1 VLVVQ
6 QRVVHALAQAALRAN
21 RHRRALRG
29 TLQQRR
35 DLGAGLGLGLAGLTP
50 LAARADDKFP
60 SRPITLVVPF
70 PPGGSV
76 DVMARQYADPLSRLL
91 GVPVVVENRPGAG
104 GSMATQQ
111 VARAKPDGYTL
122 VASSQ
127 SSHLA
132 NPLTQPRLGYD
143 PIKDFENIA
152 ILGRQPNALV
162 VHASLPV
169 KNFKEFIE
177 LARKNPGK
185 LNYGS
190 GGVGSMGQLNV
201 EMLKAVTGIFTTHI
215 PYRGGSPLITAVL
228 SNEVQFILDNLVI
241 MLPHIQAG
249 KVRAL
254 AVAAEQRLPQLPDV
268 PTLAEVGYPQL
279 NLTSW
284 TGLAAP
290 AGTPEAVVQ
299 TLHKAVRQAATAP
312 AMIANLNE
320 RGVLPPE
327 EMTPAAFEKMMA
339 ERLVKFGQVVRTA
352 GITAE

>member
-1 VLVVQ
+1 MHPTQ
-6 QRVVHALAQAALRAN
+6 PTR
-21 RHRRALRG
+21 RHILN
-29 TLQQRR
+29 
-35 DLGAGLGLGLAGLTP
+35 AGLGLGLAGLAP
-50 LAARADDKFP
+50 LAARAVEDKYP

-76 DVMARQYADPLSRLL
+76 DIMARQYSEPLSSVL
-91 GVPVVVENRPGAG
+91 GVPIVVENRAGAG
-104 GSMATQQ
+104 GSVASQM

-122 VASSQ
+122 VVSSQ

-132 NPLTQPRLGYD
+132 NPLTQPKVGYD
-143 PIKDFENIA
+143 PVKDFENIA

-162 VHASLPV
+162 VHSSLPI
-169 KNFKEFIE
+169 KSFKEFIDY
-177 LARKNPGK
+177 AKKNPGK

-201 EMLKAVTGIFTTHI
+201 EMLKAATGVFTTHI

-254 AVAAEQRLPQLPDV
+254 AVAADQRLPQLPDV
-268 PTLAEVGYPQL
+268 PTMAEVGYPQL

-290 AGTPEAVVQ
+290 GGTPDAIVQ
-299 TLHKAVRQAATAP
+299 TLYKAVRQAAASP
-312 AMIANLNE
+312 AMQASLKE
-320 RGVLPPE
+320 RGVIAPE
-327 EMTPAAFEKMMA
+327 EMTPAAFEKMMS
-339 ERLVKFGQVVRTA
+339 ERLVKFGEVVRKA

>member
-1 VLVVQ
+1 MNHIPS
-6 QRVVHALAQAALRAN
+6 R
-21 RHRRALRG
+21 RHLLS
-29 TLQQRR
+29 T
-35 DLGAGLGLGLAGLTP
+35 GLGLAGL
-50 LAARADDKFP
+50 AAVPAWAQDKFP

-76 DVMARQYADPLSRLL
+76 DIMARQYSEPLSKVL
-91 GVPVVVENRPGAG
+91 GVPIVVENRAGAG
-104 GSMATQQ
+104 GSVGAQY

-122 VASSQ
+122 VVSSQ

-132 NPLTQPRLGYD
+132 NPLTQAKVGYD

-162 VHASLPV
+162 VHSSLPF
-169 KNFKEFIE
+169 KTFKEFIDY
-177 LARKNPGK
+177 AKKNPGK

-201 EMLKAVTGIFTTHI
+201 EMLKVSTGVFTTHI
-215 PYRGGSPLITAVL
+215 PYRGGTPLITGVL
-228 SNEVQFILDNLVI
+228 ANEVQFILDNLVI
-241 MLPHIQAG
+241 MLPHVQAG

-254 AVAAEQRLPQLPDV
+254 AVASDQRLPQLPDV
-268 PTLAEVGYPQL
+268 PTMAEVGHPEL

-290 AGTPEAVVQ
+290 GGTPDAVVQ
-299 TLHKAVRQAATAP
+299 TLYKAVRQVATSP
-312 AMIANLNE
+312 AMLANLKE
-320 RGVLPPE
+320 RGVIAPE
-327 EMTPAAFEKMMA
+327 EMAPVQFEKMMA
-339 ERLVKFGQVVRTA
+339 ERMVKFGEVVRKA

>member
-1 VLVVQ
+1 MQ
-6 QRVVHALAQAALRAN
+6 SESSRRR
-21 RHRRALRG
+21 RHLLSVGVA
-29 TLQQRR
+29 
-35 DLGAGLGLGLAGLTP
+35 LGLAAAAAP
-50 LAARADDKFP
+50 LGALADEKYP

-76 DVMARQYADPLSRLL
+76 DIMARQYSEPLARVL
-91 GVPVVVENRPGAG
+91 GVPIVVENRAGAG
-104 GSMATQQ
+104 GSVGAQY

-122 VASSQ
+122 VVSSQ

-132 NPLTQPRLGYD
+132 NPLTQPKIGYD
-143 PIKDFENIA
+143 PVKDFENIA

-162 VHASLPV
+162 VHSSLP
-169 KNFKEFIE
+169 FKTFAEFVDY
-177 LARKNPGK
+177 AKKNPGK

-201 EMLKAVTGIFTTHI
+201 EMFKAATGAYTTHI
-215 PYRGGSPLITAVL
+215 PYRGGTPLITAVL
-228 SNEVQFILDNLVI
+228 GNEVQFILDNLVI

-254 AVAAEQRLPQLPDV
+254 AVAADQRLPQLPDV

-290 AGTPEAVVQ
+290 VGTPEAVVQ
-299 TLHKAVRQAATAP
+299 TLYKAVRQVATSP
-312 AMIANLNE
+312 AMVANLKD
-320 RGVLPPE
+320 RGVIAPE
-327 EMTPAAFEKMMA
+327 EMTPAQFEKMMA
-339 ERLVKFGQVVRTA
+339 ERMVKFGEVVRKA
-352 GITAE
+352 HITAE

>member
-1 VLVVQ
+1 MTATTS
-6 QRVVHALAQAALRAN
+6 R
-21 RHRRALRG
+21 RHLL
-29 TLQQRR
+29 TT
-35 DLGAGLGLGLAGLTP
+35 GLGLAGLAALP
-50 LAARADDKFP
+50 ALAQDKFP

-76 DVMARQYADPLSRLL
+76 DIMARQYSEPLSRVL
-91 GVPVVVENRPGAG
+91 GVPIVVENRAGAG
-104 GSMATQQ
+104 GSVGAQY
-111 VARAKPDGYTL
+111 VARSKADGYTL
-122 VASSQ
+122 VVSSQ

-132 NPLTQPRLGYD
+132 NPLTQPKIGYD

-162 VHASLPV
+162 VHSSLPF
-169 KNFKEFIE
+169 KTFKEFIDY
-177 LARKNPGK
+177 AKKNPGK

-201 EMLKAVTGIFTTHI
+201 EMLKVSTGVFTTHI
-215 PYRGGSPLITAVL
+215 PYRGGTPLITGVL
-228 SNEVQFILDNLVI
+228 GNEVQFILDNLVI

-254 AVAAEQRLPQLPDV
+254 AVAADQRLPQLPDV
-268 PTLAEVGYPQL
+268 PTMAEVGHPEL

-299 TLHKAVRQAATAP
+299 TLYKAVRQVATSP
-312 AMIANLNE
+312 AMVANLKD
-320 RGVLPPE
+320 RGVIVPE
-327 EMTPAAFEKMMA
+327 EMSPAAFEKMMA
-339 ERLVKFGQVVRTA
+339 DRMVKFGAVVKRA